1 MDTISLLAEIV
12 LLTAASVPADN
23 RILGDVEFQSA
34 NKIANDSGVWVDG
47 QYLGYVKELKGSM
60 KVLLLPGAHDI
71 AVRQD
76 GYLDFRTSVTVRP
89 GEKQVI
95 KVKMDKD
102 ARFMMPT
109 VFSEIKMYVN
119 PDRAAVFL
127 DDLFVGHAGQFGG
140 VGRSLLVAPGHRKV
154 TISLPGYRTF
164 QAEVN
169 LEPNQ
174 KIDLKTE
181 LQKEDATP
189 TSASQRGV
197 R

>member
-1 MDTISLLAEIV
+1 MGTKSLLAAIV
-12 LLTAASVPADN
+12 LLTAATVLADN
-23 RILGDVEFQSA
+23 RILGEVEFQSA

-189 TSASQRGV
+189 TSASR
-197 R
+197 